1 MLINGH
7 KNLILSFEANC
18 SVYQML
24 PSDSLTSD
32 AFVVLSTTL
41 ATVALMMNTGLILV
55 MWVKH

>member
-7 KNLILSFEANC
+7 KDWVLSFESNC
-18 SVYQML
+18 SVYKML

-41 ATVALMMNTGLILV
+41 ATVALMMNAGLILV
-55 MWVKH
+55 M